1 MKRIQQ
7 FITGMFL
14 LGGVLIGGMLPVASL
29 GSELTDAEFRRLH
42 AELQPA
48 PDEPW
53 RTIPWKIALLDAQ
66 RTAAKEKKPIF
77 IWAMDGHPLG
87 CT

>member
-1 MKRIQQ
+1 MRNI
-7 FITGMFL
+7 IRPVLCSALLLTSTTGF
-14 LGGVLIGGMLPVASL
+14 
-29 GSELTDAEFRRLH
+29 GSDELTEERFDQLH
-42 AELQPA
+42 AELQPGN
-48 PDEPW
+48 EPW

-66 RTAAKEKKPIF
+66 QTAVAEKKPLF

>member
-1 MKRIQQ
+1 MKRI
-7 FITGMFL
+7 
-14 LGGVLIGGMLPVASL
+14 LPVFALLLSC
-29 GSELTDAEFRRLH
+29 GPMAVGADTLTAENWQDLH
-42 AELQPA
+42 AELQPG
-48 PDEPW
+48 DEPW

-66 RTAAKEKKPIF
+66 QTAAKENKPLF

>member
-1 MKRIQQ
+1 MMTRIWAPGL
-7 FITGMFL
+7 FCGALALMA
-14 LGGVLIGGMLPVASL
+14 GSADAR

-42 AELQPA
+42 DELE
-48 PDEPW
+48 PDPNEAW
-53 RTIPWKIALLDAQ
+53 RTIPWKISVLDAQ
-66 RTAAKEKKPIF
+66 RVAAREGKPIF